1 MPSQKILE
9 QKQAQVAALTE
20 ALKNSVTGVI
30 VNYEGINVED
40 DTKLRKS
47 LREVGCKYQVVK
59 NTLLSRALKEAGIE
73 GLDSVLEGTTA
84 IAMSESDYAAGA
96 KILCEYAE
104 TAAKANKKFAVKAG
118 FIDGAA
124 VDAAGVDALA
134 KLPSKEVLIA
144 QVLGGFNAPIQGF
157 ANVMSG
163 TIRGLAVALNAICE
177 KKASAAE

>member
-47 LREVGCKYQVVK
+47 LREAGCKYQVVK

-84 IAMSESDYAAGA
+84 IA

-177 KKASAAE
+177 KKAAAAE

>member
-1 MPSQKILE
+1 MPAEERVKQGCASFQKRYFREFFTPLCADAEGRFSCSILVFHIVGGE
-9 QKQAQVAALTE
+9 TNCPVRKFWSRSRLRFAALTE

-47 LREVGCKYQVVK
+47 LREAGCKYQVVK

-124 VDAAGVDALA
+124 VDAAG
-134 KLPSKEVLIA
+134 
-144 QVLGGFNAPIQGF
+144 
-157 ANVMSG
+157 
-163 TIRGLAVALNAICE
+163 C
-177 KKASAAE
+177 

>member
-20 ALKNSVTGVI
+20 ELKNSVTGVI

-47 LREVGCKYQVVK
+47 LREAGCKYQVVK

-96 KILCEYAE
+96 KILSEYAE
-104 TAAKANKKFAVKAG
+104 KAAKAKDRKSV
-118 FIDGAA
+118 
-124 VDAAGVDALA
+124 V
-134 KLPSKEVLIA
+134 
-144 QVLGGFNAPIQGF
+144 
-157 ANVMSG
+157 
-163 TIRGLAVALNAICE
+163 
-177 KKASAAE
+177 

>member
-47 LREVGCKYQVVK
+47 LREAGCKYQVVK

-104 TAAKANKKFAVKAG
+104 TAAKANKSLRLRPASSTALQWMQPVSM
-118 FIDGAA
+118 
-124 VDAAGVDALA
+124 LA

-144 QVLGGFNAPIQGF
+144 QVLGG
-157 ANVMSG
+157 
-163 TIRGLAVALNAICE
+163 
-177 KKASAAE
+177 

>member
-47 LREVGCKYQVVK
+47 LREAGCKYQVVK
-59 NTLLSRALKEAGIE
+59 NTRALKEAGIE

-177 KKASAAE
+177 KKAAAAE